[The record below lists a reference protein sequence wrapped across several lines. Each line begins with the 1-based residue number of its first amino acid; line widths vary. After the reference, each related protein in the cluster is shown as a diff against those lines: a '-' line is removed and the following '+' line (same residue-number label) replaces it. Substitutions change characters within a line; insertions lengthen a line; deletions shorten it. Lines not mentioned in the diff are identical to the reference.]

1 MKIVTAQKREELFK
15 KWDNTEKVTVSDFQS
30 AVQRAEQCYVECYK
44 SEIRNKKKLYQ
55 RKYRLNTDVRERE
68 RQYTYELL
76 TGKRNP
82 PCAERTRKFYFAI
95 RNKYGSVQAYN
106 DIKRL
111 EGKVK
116 KEK

>member
-1 MKIVTAQKREELFK
+1 MKIVTAQKREELFE
-15 KWDNTEKVTVSDFQS
+15 KWNNKEKVTVSDFQS
-30 AVQRAEQCYVECYK
+30 AVQRAEQCYVECCK
-44 SEIRNKKKLYQ
+44 AEIRKKKKLYQ

-68 RQYTYELL
+68 RRYTYELL
-76 TGKRNP
+76 IGKRNP
-82 PCAERTRKFYFAI
+82 PCAEKTRKFYFAI
-95 RNKYGSVQAYN
+95 KNKYGSVQAYN